1 MSNVVRFAAA
11 ARSSRVPAPQGG
23 LAALLAAVATGRRR
37 EGDAFWLKENAEL
50 LGILAALR
58 VVVPAEALVAYAP
71 FHDSLPERMAFHP
84 QYYRMLLGLAVALRD
99 LGQPGDMAERL
110 AASVAAGG
118 WIDSEV
124 NDLQRAESR
133 YLLARSGQRIEL
145 PGLDDRLRGF
155 MARPETFALPNPRA
169 AYDLLHAIFYLSEY
183 GRRPFSLDENARAAL
198 DNLGN
203 LACLDGDGDLLAEVC
218 IALRYCGEDLPA
230 LWQDMVVAEAQAFR
244 VEPGYGAD
252 YSDSYHNYLVNQWLI
267 GTIGITAFGDRFPA
281 GPMTFKLIR
290 SPVAPLR
297 EWSQAL
303 LTLGER
309 RRADYAVMR
318 AACAPRLSPAALAA
332 ADRAA
337 EASPGFER
345 FFATFARPAAAS
357 PGPVLLRRGA

>member
-11 ARSSRVPAPQGG
+11 ARPSRMPAPQGG
-23 LAALLAAVATGRRR
+23 LAALLAAFATGRRR

-50 LGILAALR
+50 LGILATLR
-58 VVVPAEALVAYAP
+58 VAVPAEALAAYAP
-71 FHDSLPERMAFHP
+71 FHDGLPERMAFHP

-110 AASVAAGG
+110 AARAAAGG

-133 YLLARSGQRIEL
+133 YLLARAGQRIEL

-183 GRRPFSLDENARAAL
+183 GRHPFALDETSRAAL
-198 DNLGN
+198 GNLGN

-218 IALRYCGEDLPA
+218 VALAYCGEEPPA
-230 LWQDMVVAEAQAFR
+230 LWRDMVVSEARTFR
-244 VEPGYGAD
+244 IEPGRCAD
-252 YSDSYHNYLVNQWLI
+252 SSDAYHNYLVNQWLM
-267 GTIGITAFGDRFPA
+267 GTIGMTAFGDGFPA

-290 SPVAPLR
+290 PPAAPLR

-303 LTLGER
+303 LALGDR
-309 RRADYAVMR
+309 RRADYTAMR
-318 AACAPRLSPAALAA
+318 AACAPYLSPAALAA

-345 FFATFARPAAAS
+345 FFATFARPAAAPS
-357 PGPVLLRRGA
+357 GPVLLRRGA